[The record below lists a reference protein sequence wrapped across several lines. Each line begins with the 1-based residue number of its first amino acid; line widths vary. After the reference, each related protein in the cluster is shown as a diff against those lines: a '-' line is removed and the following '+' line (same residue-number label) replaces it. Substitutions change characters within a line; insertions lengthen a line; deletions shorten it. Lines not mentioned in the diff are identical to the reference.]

1 MFASERIV
9 FRRALKAALGSRDRV
24 RDVLAV
30 GAFAMSCACLAG
42 PSAGA
47 QDLKVYSPIVEEGEF
62 GIEARGNVTVDK
74 NRDKAGAQNQRYELE
89 YTPTDFWHTALVGEL
104 TKAAEGSLKYNVTAW
119 ENIFQIFPQ
128 GKEWLDLGFY
138 LEYESAKQR
147 GSADAL
153 EWKLLVEKNFGPLTL
168 TLNPIFEKEVGR
180 NAEKSTEFKYASR
193 LKLRLM
199 PQVEPAIEAYG
210 DIGEIGNLD
219 SSSAQ
224 RHQVGPALLGKFH
237 LGNASALKYE
247 IGYMFGLTRDG
258 SPDGAFKWLIEIE
271 HHF

>member
-1 MFASERIV
+1 MFASARIV
-9 FRRALKAALGSRDRV
+9 FRRALKAALGSRDQV

-30 GAFAMSCACLAG
+30 GALAMSCACLAG

-47 QDLKVYSPIVEEGEF
+47 QDLKVYSPTVEEGEF
-62 GIEARGNVTVDK
+62 GIEARGNVAVDR

-104 TKAAEGSLKYNVTAW
+104 KKEAEGDLKYTATAW

-138 LEYESAKQR
+138 IEYESAKQR

-153 EWKLLVEKNFGPLTL
+153 EWKLLAEKNFGLMTL
-168 TLNPIFEKEVGR
+168 TLNPIFEKEVGS
-180 NAEKSTEFKYASR
+180 NAEKSTEFKYAAR

-199 PQVEPAIEAYG
+199 PQLEPAIEAFG

-219 SSSAQ
+219 PSDEQ
-224 RHQVGPALLGKFH
+224 RHQLGPALLGKFH
-237 LGNASALKYE
+237 LGNASALRYE
-247 IGYMFGLTRDG
+247 LGYMFGLTRGG